1 MPLRARLKLFVV
13 LLAGS
18 TALAS
23 PVGQAHLPKYPT
35 VEAPA
40 DTSKKQKKPGFFK
53 RLFGGKKGKTGDSVP
68 AQAPLLIEKV
78 KEAERQTQ
86 QLSSEKAQLSQQLS
100 NLSESQGKM
109 NKMLREQQIN
119 IRSMT
124 EAQIRTQLIL
134 TTQRKMI
141 DSIAFG
147 KTLDSLN
154 QAQAVLYQQAEIQRR
169 EVLLAEQ
176 RTQQT
181 ILLAAIGLVVLMA
194 GGLYSRFHSVRK
206 YNRELEVKNQVI
218 REEKQRSEELLLN
231 ILPAVVADELKKQGF
246 ANARLHET
254 VSVLFTDFVNFTK
267 ISEHLTPQQLV
278 AELDECFR
286 AFDGIIARHGLEKIK
301 VIGDSYMCVGGLTTQ
316 NTDHADRVVGAA
328 IDIQAYLDERNV
340 QHRERG
346 LPVFEARLGIHTGPV
361 VAGVVGLRK
370 FAYDIWGDTVNVA
383 SRLESTSLPGRINI
397 SEDTYQLVREKYTCT
412 YRGKI
417 PTKNK
422 GDVDMYF
429 VEQEVEAEVG

>member
-1 MPLRARLKLFVV
+1 MRSQLRLKLGVV
-13 LLAGS
+13 LLVGS
-18 TALAS
+18 AALVI
-23 PVGQAHLPKYPT
+23 PVAHAAFHKPT
-35 VEAPA
+35 HTVPA
-40 DTSKKQKKPGFFK
+40 DSTKKRPGFFK
-53 RLFGGKKGKTGDSVP
+53 RLFGGKKEKRGDSVHAP
-68 AQAPLLIEKV
+68 APVLMEKI
-78 KEAERQTQ
+78 KEAERQTK
-86 QLSSEKAQLSQQLS
+86 QLSTEKEQLSQQLS
-100 NLSESQGKM
+100 TLNETQSKM
-109 NKMLREQQIN
+109 NRMLRDQQVSL
-119 IRSMT
+119 RTMT

-134 TTQRKMI
+134 TTQKKMI

-181 ILLAAIGLVVLMA
+181 ILLAAVGLVVLMA
-194 GGLYSRFHSVRK
+194 IGLYSRYHSVRK
-206 YNRELEVKNQVI
+206 YNRELEAKNQVI

-267 ISEHLTPQQLV
+267 ISEHLTPQELV

-301 VIGDSYMCVGGLTTQ
+301 VIGDAYMCVGGLTTPDA
-316 NTDHADRVVGAA
+316 DHADQVVSAA
-328 IDIQAYLDERNV
+328 LDIQAYLEERNAK
-340 QHRERG
+340 HRERD

-383 SRLESTSLPGRINI
+383 SRLETNSLPGKINI
-397 SEDTYQLVREKYTCT
+397 SESTYQLIREKYACS

-429 VEQEVEAEVG
+429 VEDRASVEVVG